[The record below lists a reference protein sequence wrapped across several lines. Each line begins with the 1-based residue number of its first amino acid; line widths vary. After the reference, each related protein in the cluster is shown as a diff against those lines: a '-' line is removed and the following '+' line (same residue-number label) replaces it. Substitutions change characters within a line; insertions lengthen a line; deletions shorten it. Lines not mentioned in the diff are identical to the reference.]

1 MSKILLVD
9 DEVELANMIK
19 DYLSNEGFDVEIQ
32 HTCGTAKNSFDN
44 NSFSAVI
51 LDINLPDGSGLDLCR
66 YIRDKSDIPIIMLSA
81 RSGDVDKIIGLGLG
95 SDDYITKPFS
105 PTELSARIRAHIS
118 RYNRLSNNKD
128 EHKKKKVFKDL
139 VIDEDAYEVYLNNK
153 KLSLTVKEFQI
164 LNYLSSHPNRVF
176 TREDLFNQVWGY
188 DDFGDINTVTV
199 HIRKIREKIESNSKK
214 PIYITTIWGVGYK
227 FENPE

>member
-32 HTCGTAKNSFDN
+32 HTLLTGKNSFDN